1 VICGPR
7 INMLTDSQS
16 RDPIA
21 GTPYHKAVPV
31 RLELPTASERSAAE
45 HNSARVVADQRA

>member
-1 VICGPR
+1 MVCGPR
-7 INMLTDSQS
+7 INMLTDSQY

-31 RLELPTASERSAAE
+31 RLAVPTASERSAAE
-45 HNSARVVADQRA
+45 RNSARVIADQQA